1 MAGVRTV
8 SRIVILL
15 PPRIVSI
22 IPWE

>member
-8 SRIVILL
+8 SCIVILL